1 MNPSRGAVFTR
12 GQKAGLA
19 VTALLYLAA
28 AAAIYVFIDREV
40 LAAALSLPLGLI
52 GALLG
57 LSLANYLARAWRWV
71 VLGEHL
77 RLAVPVLHQVLYYL
91 AGYCFTS
98 TPAKAGEAVR
108 LWFLKTGHG
117 VSYARSVPL
126 MLADRVIDLWAV
138 LILSLASVASFA
150 AYAWQGAL
158 LAGVLALVSLPLL
171 FPRRLKPLVNR
182 LYGLWPARGRALVRT
197 RRTIDALDELASWRS
212 YGLTLLPS
220 IGGWFAECAALYLLL
235 QQLGADVSMLH
246 AVFVFSFGM
255 IIGAL
260 SMLPG
265 GLGSTEATM
274 VLLLGAIGV
283 DLDVALAATAI
294 IRLTTFWFAI
304 ALGSVLMPLALRA
317 SAHAAR
323 GLAAHRPEAA

>member
-117 VSYARSVPL
+117 VPYAHSVPL
-126 MLADRVIDLWAV
+126 MLAEGPGAEMRQSLGTTVFSGMLGVTIVGLV
-138 LILSLASVASFA
+138 LTPVFYVA
-150 AYAWQGAL
+150 L
-158 LAGVLALVSLPLL
+158 RRL
-171 FPRRLKPLVNR
+171 FPLRVKQL
-182 LYGLWPARGRALVRT
+182 PAEEV
-197 RRTIDALDELASWRS
+197 
-212 YGLTLLPS
+212 P
-220 IGGWFAECAALYLLL
+220 AE
-235 QQLGADVSMLH
+235 
-246 AVFVFSFGM
+246 
-255 IIGAL
+255 
-260 SMLPG
+260 
-265 GLGSTEATM
+265 
-274 VLLLGAIGV
+274 
-283 DLDVALAATAI
+283 
-294 IRLTTFWFAI
+294 
-304 ALGSVLMPLALRA
+304 
-317 SAHAAR
+317 
-323 GLAAHRPEAA
+323 